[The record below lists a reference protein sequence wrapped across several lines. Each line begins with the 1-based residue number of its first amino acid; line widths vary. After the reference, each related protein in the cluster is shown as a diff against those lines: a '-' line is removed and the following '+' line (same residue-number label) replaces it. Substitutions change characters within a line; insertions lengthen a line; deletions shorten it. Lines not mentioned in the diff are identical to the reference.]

1 MKNTS
6 INPYNVAV
14 IDQSGKVGTVRYYQ
28 KGGRTYVR
36 SASNRVDSNSNP
48 RSDGQMKTRLLY
60 NSRNAMYR
68 LLKGLLKGAFQF
80 KPRHLSDYQAYMQAN
95 AGIGAYMTKDETRND
110 KIILLPVKVAEG
122 ELKEVK
128 LKAAIGMYVTDIAIT
143 DTSALSTVAGVSA
156 QILDNNTG
164 FSAGDQLTFIT
175 GNADG
180 TSSVTVLPL
189 NRKDNTS
196 VSRFTDDG
204 NGKLGFTSA
213 DNCCACIHS
222 NSERQMSNSVVALTS
237 AAQAEL
243 TSYTSAA
250 KFVEARDSYG
260 KAKESILVPSKS
272 VSVSEPEQEGDDNNG
287 GNNNGGES
295 ETPATVAAPTISGAS
310 PFASTSEVTLSAA
323 DGAAIHYTTD
333 GSVPTSESQTYSAPF
348 MLSSTTVVKAIAIKN
363 GVSSDV
369 ASKTFTKSSSNDD

>member
-6 INPYNVAV
+6 INRYNVAV
-14 IDQSGKVGTVRYYQ
+14 VDQSGKVGTVRYYQ

-36 SASNRVDSNSNP
+36 AASNRVDSNSNP

-80 KPRHLSDYQAYMQAN
+80 KPRHLSEYQAYMQAN
-95 AGIGAYMTKDETRND
+95 AGIGCYMTKDEYRD
-110 KIILLPVKVAEG
+110 GKIVLLPVKVAEG
-122 ELKEVK
+122 ELAE
-128 LKAAIGMYVTDIAIT
+128 IEFTGDISSVAKTTLNLVIT
-143 DTSALSTVAGVSA
+143 SPPDTMGDISRLIVE
-156 QILDNNTG
+156 QNEG
-164 FSAGDQLTFIT
+164 FEYGDQITFIYGKKNKKAT
-175 GNADG
+175 VFVLVLDASDTTPAGEEITTAD
-180 TSSVTVLPL
+180 SMLAFKTV
-189 NRKDNTS
+189 D
-196 VSRFTDDG
+196 VDF
-204 NGKLGFTSA
+204 
-213 DNCCACIHS
+213 CAAIHS

-250 KFVEARDSYG
+250 KFEAARDSYG
-260 KAKESILVPSKS
+260 KAKTSILVPSKS
-272 VSVSEPEQEGDDNNG
+272 VSVSEPEQDGDD
-287 GNNNGGES
+287 NNGGES

-333 GSVPTSESQTYSAPF
+333 GSVPTSESQTYAAPF
-348 MLSSTTVVKAIAIKN
+348 TISSTTIVKAIAIKD
-363 GVSSDV
+363 GVSSEV